1 VDDEDAV
8 VGRFVAN
15 HPRVMHSREV
25 PTPEWATPRYA
36 RNGDTHI
43 GFTTIGNGP
52 PDLVQVGIAL
62 SHVEIAHDFPSQRRV
77 FERIAAFSR
86 LIDYDRRGSGISDR
100 TVGAVPIE
108 VEVEDLL
115 AILDA
120 TASDRP
126 YLFGFGVGG
135 SLSLVFA
142 AVHPNRCA
150 GVVAYSTP
158 ACFLRSDQYP
168 YGWDEQTFELFLRL
182 IEDGGLAGPDALPII
197 APSLADDREY
207 ADFLARM
214 LRSGTTPRQ
223 ARDCFETYARTD
235 IRNVLPSVKVP
246 VLVLHRTG
254 DRLFP
259 IDQSRD
265 LAARLPNARFV
276 ELPGV
281 DWMPWAG
288 DTDSLLAEIQA
299 FVTGTRPVSEPDRQ
313 LATVLFTDV
322 VKSTATVASI
332 GDKRWRDLL
341 DRHDDIVLRE
351 VERRGGRRIKTIGDG
366 VLATF
371 NGPAQG
377 IRTAL
382 AIRDALAYIG
392 VPVRAGLH
400 TGEVEIRGDD
410 VAGIAVHIGKRVSDK
425 AGAGEVFVSRT
436 LPDLVAGSGLEF
448 DARGEYE
455 LTGVPGRWQLFA
467 VRS

>member
-1 VDDEDAV
+1 MTVQYILT
-8 VGRFVAN
+8 
-15 HPRVMHSREV
+15 PV
-25 PTPEWATPRYA
+25 PSPAWTTPRYA

-43 GFTTIGNGP
+43 GFTTMGKGP

-62 SHVEIAHDFPSQRRV
+62 GHVEMWHEFAPNRRAL
-77 FERIAAFSR
+77 ERIASFCR
-86 LIDYDRRGSGISDR
+86 LVDYDRRGSGISDR

-115 AILDA
+115 AVMDA
-120 TASDRP
+120 VGSDRP

-142 AVHPNRCA
+142 AVHPDRCA
-150 GVVAYSTP
+150 GVIAYSTP
-158 ACFLRSDQYP
+158 ACFLRSDDYP
-168 YGWDEQTFELFLRL
+168 YGWDERTFETFLQL
-182 IEDGGLAGPDALPII
+182 IEDGGLAGPDAMPII
-197 APSLADDREY
+197 APSMADDREY
-207 ADFLARM
+207 VEFSARV
-214 LRSGTTPRQ
+214 LRSATTPRQ

-235 IRNVLPSVKVP
+235 IRNVLASVKVP

-265 LAARLPNARFV
+265 LAKRLPDARFV
-276 ELPGV
+276 ELPGI
-281 DWMPWAG
+281 DWSPWVG
-288 DTDSLLAEIQA
+288 DTDSLIAEIQA
-299 FVTGTRPVSEPDRQ
+299 FVTGTRPAPEQDRQ

-322 VKSTATVASI
+322 VKSTETVASI

-351 VERRGGRRIKTIGDG
+351 VERYGGRRVKTTGDG

-382 AIRDALAYIG
+382 AIRDALASIG

-400 TGEVEIRGDD
+400 TGEIELRGDD
-410 VAGIAVHIGKRVSDK
+410 IGGIAVHIGARVGS
-425 AGAGEVFVSRT
+425 AANANEVLVSRT
-436 LPDLVAGSGLEF
+436 VKDLVAGSGITF
-448 DARGEYE
+448 ADRGTQQ
-455 LTGVPGRWQLFA
+455 LKGVAEDWQLFA
-467 VRS
+467 VTST

>member
-1 VDDEDAV
+1 MGE
-8 VGRFVAN
+8 
-15 HPRVMHSREV
+15 
-25 PTPEWATPRYA
+25 
-36 RNGDTHI
+36 
-43 GFTTIGNGP
+43 GP

-62 SHVEIAHDFPSQRRV
+62 SHVEMAHEVAATRRA
-77 FERIAAFSR
+77 FERIASFAR

-120 TASDRP
+120 AGSERP

-142 AVHPNRCA
+142 AVHPDRCA
-150 GVVAYSTP
+150 GVIAYSTP
-158 ACFLRSDQYP
+158 ACFLRSDDYP
-168 YGWDEQTFELFLRL
+168 YGWDDQTFEMFLRL
-182 IEDGGLAGPDALPII
+182 IDDGSLAGPESFPII
-197 APSLADDREY
+197 APSMADDREY
-207 ADFLARM
+207 VDFMARV
-214 LRSGTTPRQ
+214 LRSATTPRQ

-235 IRNVLPSVKVP
+235 IRDVLASVKVP

-265 LAARLPNARFV
+265 LAKRLPDARFV
-276 ELPGV
+276 ELPGI
-281 DWMPWAG
+281 DWTPWVG
-288 DTDSLLAEIQA
+288 DTDSLLGEIQA
-299 FVTGTRPVSEPDRQ
+299 FVTGTRPISEPDRQ
-313 LATVLFTDV
+313 LATLLFTDV
-322 VKSTATVASI
+322 VKSTETVASI

-351 VERRGGRRIKTIGDG
+351 VEHHGGRRVKTTGDG

-382 AIRDALAYIG
+382 AIRDALARIG

-410 VAGIAVHIGKRVSDK
+410 VAGIGVHIASRIAELAQPS
-425 AGAGEVFVSRT
+425 EILVSRT
-436 LPDLVAGSGLEF
+436 VVDLTAGSGLQFEP
-448 DARGEYE
+448 RGDHE
-455 LTGVPGRWQLFA
+455 LKGIPGNWQTFA
-467 VRS
+467 AQTPL

>member
-1 VDDEDAV
+1 
-8 VGRFVAN
+8 
-15 HPRVMHSREV
+15 M
-25 PTPEWATPRYA
+25 TPRYA
-36 RNGDTHI
+36 RNGDTQI
-43 GFTTIGNGP
+43 GFTTMGEGP
-52 PDLVQVGIAL
+52 LDLVQVGIAL
-62 SHVEIAHDFPSQRRV
+62 SNVEIVHELASNRRV
-77 FERIAAFSR
+77 FERIASFARF
-86 LIDYDRRGSGISDR
+86 IDYDRRGSGISDR

-120 TASDRP
+120 VGSERP

-142 AVHPNRCA
+142 AVHPDRCA
-150 GVVAYSTP
+150 GVIAYSTP
-158 ACFLRSDQYP
+158 ACFLRSDDYP
-168 YGWDEQTFELFLRL
+168 YGWDDQTFEMFLRL
-182 IEDGGLAGPDALPII
+182 IDDGGLAGPDSFGII
-197 APSLADDREY
+197 APSMADDREFV
-207 ADFLARM
+207 DFFARS
-214 LRSGTTPRQ
+214 LRSATTPRQ

-235 IRNVLPSVKVP
+235 IRNVLASVKVP

-265 LAARLPNARFV
+265 LAKRIPDARFV

-281 DWMPWAG
+281 DFTPWAG
-288 DTDSLLAEIQA
+288 DTDSLLTEIQA
-299 FVTGTRPVSEPDRQ
+299 FVTGTRPMGEPDRQ
-313 LATVLFTDV
+313 LATLLFTDV
-322 VKSTATVASI
+322 VKSTETVASI

-351 VERRGGRRIKTIGDG
+351 VERHGGRRVKTTGDG

-382 AIRDALAYIG
+382 AIRDALASIG

-410 VAGIAVHIGKRVSDK
+410 VAGIGVHIASRIS
-425 AGAGEVFVSRT
+425 ALAAPNEVLVSRT
-436 LPDLVAGSGLEF
+436 VVDLTAGSGLQF
-448 DARGEYE
+448 APRGEHQ
-455 LTGVPGRWQLFA
+455 LKGVPGSWSTFA
-467 VRS
+467 ATIT